1 MAYIGVHQHGVIA
14 ANILSRGWPAQHGGK
29 QQIVAPLRDP
39 YQVLGLGRTASP
51 EDIKSAYRRLAK
63 QYHPD
68 LNPGRSDIEHK
79 FREVSSAY
87 SLLSDPA
94 KRRRFD
100 QGEIDAS
107 GAERHDFGFNR
118 AHAGRGARGRAGADP
133 FGGFNTDDIFA
144 EFFNGGAGRTAKA
157 RGSDIEYS
165 VTVSFLEAAIG
176 AKRRINLSNGK
187 SIDLTVPPGSESEQK
202 LRLKGQG
209 MPGSGGG
216 PAGDAI
222 VELLV
227 DPHPFF
233 TRKGSDVHV
242 DVPVTLPE
250 ALLGA
255 TIKVPTLDGTV
266 ALKVPKGSNSGT
278 VLRLKNKGIP
288 DPKQSTPGNLY
299 VTLKVM
305 LPDPPDPDLT
315 HFIEKWSHSRSYEVR
330 KKAGLE

>member
-1 MAYIGVHQHGVIA
+1 MAQT
-14 ANILSRGWPAQHGGK
+14 
-29 QQIVAPLRDP
+29 RDP
-39 YQVLGLGRTASP
+39 YQILGVGRTASA

-68 LNPGRSDIEHK
+68 LNPGRNDIEQK
-79 FREVSSAY
+79 FKEVSGAY
-87 SLLSDPA
+87 TLLSDPA

-100 QGEIDAS
+100 QGEIDAN

-118 AHAGRGARGRAGADP
+118 AYGGRGGRARPGADP
-133 FGGFNTDDIFA
+133 FAGLNTEDIFA
-144 EFFNGGAGRTAKA
+144 EFFGGGAGAGAGAGRTTKA

-165 VTVSFLEAAIG
+165 VTVSFVEAAIG
-176 AKRRINLSNGK
+176 GKRRINLSNGK
-187 SIDLTVPPGSESEQK
+187 NIDLTVPPGSENEQK

-209 MPGSGGG
+209 MPGAGGG

-233 TRKGSDVHV
+233 TRKGADVHV
-242 DVPVTLPE
+242 DVPITLPE

-266 ALKVPKGSNSGT
+266 ALKVPKGANSGT

-288 DPKQSTPGNLY
+288 DPKSTGTGNLY
-299 VTLKVM
+299 VMLKVV
-305 LPDPPDPDLT
+305 LPDPPDPELT
-315 HFIEKWSHSRSYEVR
+315 QFVEKWSLTRSYDVR

>member
-1 MAYIGVHQHGVIA
+1 M
-14 ANILSRGWPAQHGGK
+14 
-29 QQIVAPLRDP
+29 RDP
-39 YQVLGLGRTASP
+39 YQVLGVGRTASP
-51 EDIKSAYRRLAK
+51 ETIKSAYRRLAK

-68 LNPGRSDIEHK
+68 LNPGRSDIEQK
-79 FREVSSAY
+79 FKEVSAAY
-87 SLLSDPA
+87 TLLSDPA
-94 KRRRFD
+94 KRQRFD
-100 QGEIDAS
+100 QGEIDAA
-107 GAERHDFGFNR
+107 GAERHDFGFGR
-118 AHAGRGARGRAGADP
+118 AHAGRGAHARPGADP
-133 FGGFNTDDIFA
+133 FAGVNTEDIFA
-144 EFFNGGAGRTAKA
+144 EFFGKAGAGRTTKA

-165 VTVSFLEAAIG
+165 VTVSFVEAAIG

-187 SIDLTVPPGSESEQK
+187 SIDLTVPPGSENEQK

-209 MPGSGGG
+209 MPGTGGG

-233 TRKGSDVHV
+233 TRKGHDVHV
-242 DVPVTLPE
+242 EVPVTLPE

-266 ALKVPKGSNSGT
+266 ALKVPKNANSGT
-278 VLRLKNKGIP
+278 VLRLKSKGIP
-288 DPKQSTPGNLY
+288 DPKSHTPGNLL

-305 LPDPPDPDLT
+305 LPDPPDPELT
-315 HFIEKWSHSRSYEVR
+315 QFIEKWGHNRSYDVR

>member
-1 MAYIGVHQHGVIA
+1 MAQT
-14 ANILSRGWPAQHGGK
+14 
-29 QQIVAPLRDP
+29 RDP
-39 YQVLGLGRTASP
+39 YQVLGVSRSASP

-68 LNPGRSDIEHK
+68 LNPGRSDIEQRFK
-79 FREVSSAY
+79 EVSAAY
-87 SLLSDPA
+87 TLLSDA
-94 KRRRFD
+94 GKRRRFD

-107 GAERHDFGFNR
+107 GAERPDFAFNR
-118 AHAGRGARGRAGADP
+118 AHSARGGGRGRPGADP
-133 FGGFNTDDIFA
+133 FAGLNTDDIFA
-144 EFFNGGAGRTAKA
+144 EFFGGAGGGRRETKA

-165 VTVSFLEAAIG
+165 VTVSFIEAAIG
-176 AKRRINLSNGK
+176 AKRRISLSNGK
-187 SIDLTVPPGSESEQK
+187 SIDLTVPPGSENEQK

-209 MPGSGGG
+209 MPGTGGG

-233 TRKGSDVHV
+233 SRKGHDVHV
-242 DVPVTLPE
+242 EVPVTLPE

-288 DPKQSTPGNLY
+288 EAKHHTAGYLY

-305 LPDPPDPDLT
+305 LPDPPDPELSQ
-315 HFIEKWSHSRSYEVR
+315 FIEKWGASRTYDVR

>member
-1 MAYIGVHQHGVIA
+1 M
-14 ANILSRGWPAQHGGK
+14 
-29 QQIVAPLRDP
+29 RDP
-39 YQVLGLGRTASP
+39 YQVLGVGRTASA

-68 LNPGRSDIEHK
+68 LNPGRSDIEQK
-79 FREVSSAY
+79 FKEVSAAY
-87 SLLSDPA
+87 TLLSDAA

-118 AHAGRGARGRAGADP
+118 AHAGRGAHGRSGADP
-133 FGGFNTDDIFA
+133 FAGLNTEDIFA
-144 EFFNGGAGRTAKA
+144 EFFGKAGGGGRATKA

-165 VTVSFLEAAIG
+165 VTVSFVEAAIG

-187 SIDLTVPPGSESEQK
+187 NIDLTVPPGSENEQK

-209 MPGSGGG
+209 MPGAGGG

-242 DVPVTLPE
+242 EVPVSLPE

-266 ALKVPKGSNSGT
+266 ALKVPKAANSGT

-288 DPKQSTPGNLY
+288 DPKHNNPGNLY

-305 LPDPPDPDLT
+305 LPDPPDPELT
-315 HFIEKWSHSRSYEVR
+315 QFIEKWSHNRSYDVR

>member
-1 MAYIGVHQHGVIA
+1 M
-14 ANILSRGWPAQHGGK
+14 
-29 QQIVAPLRDP
+29 RDP
-39 YQVLGLGRTASP
+39 YQVLGVGRTATP

-68 LNPGRSDIEHK
+68 LNPGRSDIEAK
-79 FREVSSAY
+79 FREVSGAY
-87 SLLSDPA
+87 SLLSDPV

-100 QGEIDAS
+100 QGEIDAA

-118 AHAGRGARGRAGADP
+118 AHAGRGGHSRAGAGADP
-133 FGGFNTDDIFA
+133 FAGLNTDDIFA
-144 EFFNGGAGRTAKA
+144 EFFGKAGGGRRETKA

-165 VTVSFLEAAIG
+165 VTVSFIEAAIG

-187 SIDLTVPPGSESEQK
+187 NIDLTVPPGSENEQK

-233 TRKGSDVHV
+233 TRKGLDVQV
-242 DVPVTLPE
+242 EVPVTLPE

-278 VLRLKNKGIP
+278 ALRLKNKGIP
-288 DPKQSTPGNLY
+288 DPKTHTPGNLY

-305 LPDPPDPDLT
+305 LPDPPDPELT
-315 HFIEKWSHSRSYEVR
+315 QFVEKWGHTRSYDVR
-330 KKAGLE
+330 KKAGLES

>member
-1 MAYIGVHQHGVIA
+1 M
-14 ANILSRGWPAQHGGK
+14 
-29 QQIVAPLRDP
+29 RDP
-39 YQVLGLGRTASP
+39 YQVLGVGRTASA
-51 EDIKSAYRRLAK
+51 EDIKAAYRRLAK

-79 FREVSSAY
+79 FKEVSGAY
-87 SLLSDPA
+87 TLLSDA
-94 KRRRFD
+94 TKRQRFD
-100 QGEIDAS
+100 RGEIDAS
-107 GAERHDFGFNR
+107 GNERHDFGF
-118 AHAGRGARGRAGADP
+118 GRGAGGRGAHGRAGAGADP
-133 FGGFNTDDIFA
+133 FSGFNTEDIFA
-144 EFFNGGAGRTAKA
+144 EFFGKNGAGRRETKA

-165 VTVSFLEAAIG
+165 VTVSFVEAAIG

-187 SIDLTVPPGSESEQK
+187 NIDLTVPPGSENEQK

-233 TRKGSDVHV
+233 TRKGQDVHV
-242 DVPVTLPE
+242 EVPVTLPE

-266 ALKVPKGSNSGT
+266 ALKVPKGANSGT
-278 VLRLKNKGIP
+278 VLRLKSKGIP
-288 DPKQSTPGNLY
+288 DPKGHTPGNLY

-305 LPDPPDPDLT
+305 LPDPPDPELT
-315 HFIEKWSHSRSYEVR
+315 QFIEKWGLTRSYEVR

>member
-1 MAYIGVHQHGVIA
+1 M
-14 ANILSRGWPAQHGGK
+14 
-29 QQIVAPLRDP
+29 RDP
-39 YQVLGLGRTASP
+39 YQVLGVGRTATP
-51 EDIKSAYRRLAK
+51 DDLKQAYRRLAK

-68 LNPGRSDIEHK
+68 LNPGRSDIEQRFK
-79 FREVSSAY
+79 EVSSAY

-107 GAERHDFGFNR
+107 GAERADHAFQRAYANR
-118 AHAGRGARGRAGADP
+118 ARGRAGAGADP
-133 FGGFNTDDIFA
+133 FAGFSADDIFA
-144 EFFNGGAGRTAKA
+144 DLFSGRREGRA
-157 RGSDIEYS
+157 RGTDIEYS
-165 VTVSFLEAAIG
+165 VTVSFLEASVG
-176 AKRRINLSNGK
+176 GKRRISLSNGK
-187 SIDLTVPPGSESEQK
+187 SIDITIPPGTNNEQK

-222 VELLV
+222 VEIQV
-227 DPHPFF
+227 EPHPFF
-233 TRKGSDVHV
+233 SRKDHDIHV
-242 DVPVTLPE
+242 EMPVTLPE

-278 VLRLKNKGIP
+278 VLRLKNKGIAEP
-288 DPKQSTPGNLY
+288 RQGACGDLY
-299 VTLKVM
+299 VTLNVV
-305 LPDPPDPDLT
+305 LPDPPDPELT
-315 HFIEKWSHSRSYEVR
+315 QFVEKWSQRRSYDVR

>member
-1 MAYIGVHQHGVIA
+1 M
-14 ANILSRGWPAQHGGK
+14 
-29 QQIVAPLRDP
+29 RDP
-39 YQVLGLGRTASP
+39 YQVLGVGRTASP
-51 EDIKSAYRRLAK
+51 EDIKAAYRRLAK

-68 LNPGRSDIEHK
+68 LNPGRGDIEHK
-79 FREVSSAY
+79 FKEVSAAY
-87 SLLSDPA
+87 TLLSDPA

-100 QGEIDAS
+100 QGEIDAN
-107 GAERHDFGFNR
+107 GAERHDFGLNR
-118 AHAGRGARGRAGADP
+118 AHAGRSAHGRSGADP
-133 FGGFNTDDIFA
+133 FAGLNTEDIFA
-144 EFFNGGAGRTAKA
+144 EFFGKGAGGRRETKA

-165 VTVSFLEAAIG
+165 VTVSFVEAALG

-209 MPGSGGG
+209 MAGAGGG

-233 TRKGSDVHV
+233 TRKGLDIHIE
-242 DVPVTLPE
+242 VPVTLPE

-266 ALKVPKGSNSGT
+266 ALKIPKFSNSGAT
-278 VLRLKNKGIP
+278 LRLKNKGVP
-288 DPKQSTPGNLY
+288 DPKGHTPGNLL

-305 LPDPPDPDLT
+305 LPDPPDPELT
-315 HFIEKWSHSRSYEVR
+315 QFVEKWAHTRSYDVR